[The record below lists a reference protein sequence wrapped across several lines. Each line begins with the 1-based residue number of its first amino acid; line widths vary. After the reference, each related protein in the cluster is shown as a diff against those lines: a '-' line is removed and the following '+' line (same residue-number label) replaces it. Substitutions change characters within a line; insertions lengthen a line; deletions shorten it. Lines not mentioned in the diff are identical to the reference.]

1 MSTGALYTGALY
13 EAPTRAYVRGANKQY
28 RGGGPVRHDGAMAS
42 TNDHP
47 GERAATDP
55 IRLLAIR
62 DTPLSLDEVFR
73 AVGDDAAGGTALFV
87 GTVRNHDGGADV
99 DSLGYSSHPTA
110 EAELRRVAE
119 KVAADFPVR
128 ALAAVHRVGDLAV
141 GDLAVVVAVSCP
153 HRAEAFQACRRL
165 IDDLKHEV
173 PIWKHQ
179 RFSDGAEE
187 WVGAC

>member
-1 MSTGALYTGALY
+1 
-13 EAPTRAYVRGANKQY
+13 
-28 RGGGPVRHDGAMAS
+28 MAR
-42 TNDHP
+42 TTHEHP
-47 GERAATDP
+47 GEQAAQDP
-55 IRLLAIR
+55 IRLLEIR
-62 DTPLSLDEVFR
+62 DSPLSLDEVFR

-99 DSLGYSSHPTA
+99 DELGYSTHPTA
-110 EAELRRVAE
+110 EAEMRRVAE
-119 KVAADFPVR
+119 KVVAEFPVR

-153 HRAEAFQACRRL
+153 HRQEAFAACRKL

-179 RFSDGAEE
+179 KFSDGQEE

>member
-1 MSTGALYTGALY
+1 
-13 EAPTRAYVRGANKQY
+13 
-28 RGGGPVRHDGAMAS
+28 MAS
-42 TNDHP
+42 THSHP
-47 GERAATDP
+47 GERAAQDP

-62 DTPLSLDEVFR
+62 DTPLTVDEVFR

-87 GTVRNHDGGADV
+87 GTVRDHDGGADV
-99 DSLGYSSHPTA
+99 DTLGYSSHPTA

-119 KVAADFPVR
+119 KVVAEYPVR

-153 HRAEAFQACRRL
+153 HRGEAFEACRKL
-165 IDDLKHEV
+165 IDTLKNEV

-179 RFSDGAEE
+179 KFSDGTEE
-187 WVGAC
+187 WVGV

>member
-1 MSTGALYTGALY
+1 MARTY
-13 EAPTRAYVRGANKQY
+13 E
-28 RGGGPVRHDGAMAS
+28 
-42 TNDHP
+42 HP
-47 GERAATDP
+47 GEQAVADP

-62 DTPLSLDEVFR
+62 DTALSVDEVFG
-73 AVGDDAAGGTALFV
+73 AVGDDSAGGTALFV
-87 GTVRNHDGGADV
+87 GTVRDHDGGADV
-99 DSLGYSSHPTA
+99 AALGYSAHPTA

-128 ALAAVHRVGDLAV
+128 AMAAVHRVGDLAI

-153 HRAEAFQACRRL
+153 HRAEAFEACRRL
-165 IDDLKHEV
+165 IDDLKREV

-179 RFSDGAEE
+179 KFADGTED